1 MSIQV
6 AYNFAFTYDDSI
18 VTHFDRNEINIP
30 TENKRFVKASASSSS
45 LNDANFADLVFGV
58 RFQQDLKYQVNKND
72 TFNIYLI
79 FLWWTNLPTLI

>member
-45 LNDANFADLVFGV
+45 LNDANFAGLVFGV

-79 FLWWTNLPTLI
+79 FL

>member
-30 TENKRFVKASASSSS
+30 TENKRLLKASASTSS
-45 LNDANFADLVFGV
+45 LNNANFADLGFGV
-58 RFQQDLKYQVNKND
+58 RFQQDL
-72 TFNIYLI
+72 NIRLI
-79 FLWWTNLPTLI
+79 RMIHLIYI